1 MADMTA
7 SGRDLAP
14 HDPTRRTAAVKIPF
28 SARLSPYAER
38 ARQHSLLWVQE
49 MGLLTDAATG
59 EYDTLR
65 LERLM
70 AYFYPDASGQ
80 DLELAADFNAWF
92 FIFDDQFD
100 GRLGKRPEAVGALV
114 DSLVRTMSADSP
126 RWTPGPADPPLV
138 RAFRD
143 IWHRATAGAPD
154 YWRRRFRRHWS
165 AYLVS
170 HHEEA
175 RNRTGDRLTS
185 LEQYLAT
192 RRNSI
197 GVQPCLDFT
206 ERCGA
211 YNLPN
216 GLHNSPPLREMR
228 EITGDVVIFVN
239 DIVSLVKEMAVGE
252 VNNSVLIAREEM
264 DCGLDEAVAYVAGL
278 ANARTARFGQLAAAI
293 PASFTARGMSAE
305 ARGYVD
311 HYVEGMGHLMAGNL
325 AWSLATSRY
334 DQRGITAVSDGRQ
347 RPWAY
352 LAAASADPDVQQSPE
367 AAAGPTGDRFGTD
380 KSPRGQLAGS

>member
-1 MADMTA
+1 MTA

-14 HDPTRRTAAVKIPF
+14 HDPTRRAAAVRIPF
-28 SARLSPYAER
+28 PARLSPHAER
-38 ARQHSLLWVQE
+38 ARRHSLLWVQE

-70 AYFYPDASGQ
+70 AYFYPDAGGR

-100 GRLGKRPEAVGALV
+100 GRLGKRPEAVEALV
-114 DSLVRTMSADSP
+114 ESLVRTMSADAP
-126 RWTPGPADPPLV
+126 RWAPGPADPPLV
-138 RAFRD
+138 RAFHD
-143 IWHRATAGAPD
+143 IWHRATADAPD
-154 YWRRRFRRHWS
+154 DWRRRFRRHWS
-165 AYLVS
+165 AYLTS
-170 HHEEA
+170 HQEEA

-211 YNLPN
+211 YSLPN
-216 GLHNSPPLREMR
+216 SLHDSAPLREMR

-239 DIVSLVKEMAVGE
+239 DIVSLVKEMAVGD
-252 VNNSVLIAREEM
+252 VNNSVLVTREEKG
-264 DCGLDEAVAYVAGL
+264 CGLDESVAYVAGL
-278 ANARTARFGQLAAAI
+278 ANARTARFGQLAAAL
-293 PASFTARGMSAE
+293 PASLAARGMSAE
-305 ARGYVD
+305 ARRYVD

-347 RPWAY
+347 RPWAS
-352 LAAASADPDVQQSPE
+352 LAAASADPDVRQSPQR
-367 AAAGPTGDRFGTD
+367 AVGPTAGRFGAD